1 MIMKNIFLCDGIKG
15 RFIGILYRLLMTRK
29 DVSYKDVY
37 QNYKPS
43 VNDDYLKR
51 HSLSNEEH
59 YRKLVKAFLNV
70 KNALEAY
77 EPGCVVESK
86 YGKGKAFRYIGK
98 SDDPFFEEKQVFVKN
113 TLQDYVRFCKMSSG
127 IFPMEWV
134 SHFFENTQLLLDMK
148 RDKDA
153 GIIHLE
159 THMEQ
164 ELRGIERL
172 PKLNEHITEQHV
184 ISFVYHPYGK
194 APKEVIIHPHFLKEY
209 NGRWFLFGFM
219 NKRATVTN
227 YALDRIETEP
237 QIVDGIEYVAAPA
250 GTYKDYF
257 TDIVGVSHEKDAIG
271 AEPVIIRTQSLY
283 MHELMRSKK
292 LHHSQKETK
301 EFGEHDDGTYGEF
314 ELYVEHN
321 RELRGKILT
330 YGEGLKVMAPD
341 SLVKKLK
348 DSVEAL
354 YSYYT

>member
-1 MIMKNIFLCDGIKG
+1 MKNIFLCDGIKG

-59 YRKLVKAFLNV
+59 YRKLVKAFLDV
-70 KNALEAY
+70 KKALEAY

-172 PKLNEHITEQHV
+172 PILNEHITERHV
-184 ISFVYHPYGK
+184 ISFVYHLTGK
-194 APKEVIIHPHFLKEY
+194 LLK
-209 NGRWFLFGFM
+209 
-219 NKRATVTN
+219 K
-227 YALDRIETEP
+227 
-237 QIVDGIEYVAAPA
+237 
-250 GTYKDYF
+250 
-257 TDIVGVSHEKDAIG
+257 
-271 AEPVIIRTQSLY
+271 
-283 MHELMRSKK
+283 
-292 LHHSQKETK
+292 
-301 EFGEHDDGTYGEF
+301 
-314 ELYVEHN
+314 
-321 RELRGKILT
+321 
-330 YGEGLKVMAPD
+330 
-341 SLVKKLK
+341 
-348 DSVEAL
+348 
-354 YSYYT
+354 